1 MSKDDELGKMSLR
14 PRPAETVTLSIP
26 LDTLE
31 AVRREA
37 ARRDMSP
44 EALLKLYIGS
54 GLRQDVARSFSD
66 AILETTPEVLA
77 RHISSE

>member
-1 MSKDDELGKMSLR
+1 MREDEELANMTLR
-14 PRPAETVTLSIP
+14 HRPAENVTLSIP
-26 LDTLE
+26 SDTLE

-66 AILETTPEVLA
+66 GLLDTPPEVLA
-77 RHISSE
+77 RHVSSE